1 MVKSVYKLAGCS
13 AMLVLSVNLSY
24 AQQVAPSCTDNS
36 RACMIA
42 AATAYLD
49 SIIAHDASNV
59 PFAPDIRRTEQGHVT
74 AQGESQIRQLQKMQ
88 PDMAG
93 RANTRF
99 VVDEQSHTVVAY
111 TLLKV
116 TGAKADPNRKTF
128 TDGAPPSQTKPST
141 VHLAER
147 FKVEKGLIT
156 EIEAIF
162 NIETGGTDAPSGWPD

>member
-1 MVKSVYKLAGCS
+1 MSKTLA
-13 AMLVLSVNLSY
+13 VLLLASTALLAQANPGQ
-24 AQQVAPSCTDNS
+24 AQQIVPSCTDDS

-49 SIIAHDASNV
+49 SIIAHDASKV
-59 PFAPDIRRTEQGHVT
+59 PFAPDIRRTEQGRVT
-74 AQGESQIRQLQKMQ
+74 AEGEAQIRQLQTMQ

-99 VVDEQSHTVVAY
+99 VVDERRHEVVAF
-111 TLLKV
+111 TLLRV
-116 TGAKADPNRKTF
+116 TGTKTDPSRKTF
-128 TDGAPPSQTKPST
+128 TDGVPPAQAKPST

-162 NIETGGTDAPSGWPD
+162 DIQTGTMDALSGWPD